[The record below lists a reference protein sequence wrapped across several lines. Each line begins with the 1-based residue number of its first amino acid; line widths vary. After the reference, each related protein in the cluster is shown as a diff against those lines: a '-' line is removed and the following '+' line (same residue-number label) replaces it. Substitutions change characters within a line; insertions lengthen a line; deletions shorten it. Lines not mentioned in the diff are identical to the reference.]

1 MHAYIVKTHDG
12 YLYPFAGDVSLTDDE
27 SQAGHFLSTEEA
39 REMAESRG
47 YYDGGFD
54 ILRVEVDDAKMNTQW
69 PQ

>member
-12 YLYPFAGDVSLTDDE
+12 YLYPFAGDVSLTDDA

-47 YYDGGFD
+47 YYNGGFD
-54 ILRVEVDDAKMNTQW
+54 ILRIEVEEAKMNTQW